1 MFHGQ
6 SGANLKETL
15 RIFLDQLVQDFS
27 SSLIRQSLED
37 ITHSTTI
44 GKQLLA

>member
-6 SGANLKETL
+6 PGANLEEAL
-15 RIFLDQLVQDFS
+15 WIFLGQLVQNFS